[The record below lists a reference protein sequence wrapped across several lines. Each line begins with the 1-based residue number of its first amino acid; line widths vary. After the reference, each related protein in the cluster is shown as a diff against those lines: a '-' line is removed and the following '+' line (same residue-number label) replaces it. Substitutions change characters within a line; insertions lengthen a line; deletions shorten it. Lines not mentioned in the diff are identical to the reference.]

1 MTPLIFV
8 RQNNSKSLNKM
19 KNARRTDEGTT
30 KNQQKTNDYKKLQ
43 ENKKEKEINKH
54 KSKRDLYVEI

>member
-19 KNARRTDEGTT
+19 KNARRTDEGTI

-43 ENKKEKEINKH
+43 ENKKEKEIDKH